1 MTLKLWRTRIPPRMT
16 LKLWRARIPQPHP
29 ARATSGVGDRV
40 IQSFSVIRARVIR
53 GMHPLYRSSSYAR
66 RALSTVVLA
75 ALTMVTVPIAPSS
88 DDAELSAC
96 KQHEHRETSSSEPH
110 SHPLH
115 RPVQARSLVA
125 GNEAPCPHCPLM
137 NCAADAAC
145 AGMSVDVGLAKTDTW
160 ETPVPSWGSLSEG
173 TRPDQLGLHRIQIPP
188 PKNLLA

>member
-1 MTLKLWRTRIPPRMT
+1 MGGLTCVRIEE
-16 LKLWRARIPQPHP
+16 A
-29 ARATSGVGDRV
+29 ASGA
-40 IQSFSVIRARVIR
+40 IQSRTPGSRPGSALVGWGWGIRVIR

-145 AGMSVDVGLAKTDTW
+145 AGMSVDVGLAKSDTW
-160 ETPVPSWGSLSEG
+160 ETPVPGWRSLSG
-173 TRPDQLGLHRIQIPP
+173 RTRPNQLGLHRIQKPP